1 MFKTVLGLSVL
12 GFTFGL
18 MPAAPVA
25 AQTRNCAPRK
35 VVIERL
41 AEKYG
46 ESRQAIGIG
55 QQGMVMETF
64 ASAES
69 GSWTITVTMPTG
81 MTCLM
86 ASGQSFEA
94 LAEAIPTVDNDA

>member
-1 MFKTVLGLSVL
+1 MFKTVLSLSVL
-12 GFTFGL
+12 GFTTTL
-18 MPAAPVA
+18 MTSAPAT
-25 AQTRNCAPRK
+25 AQGRNCAPRD
-35 VVIERL
+35 VVVQRL

-64 ASAES
+64 ASSES

-94 LAEAIPTVDNDA
+94 LAEAIPSVDNDA

>member
-1 MFKTVLGLSVL
+1 MFKTIFSLSVL
-12 GFTFGL
+12 GLATG
-18 MPAAPVA
+18 MISAAPA
-25 AQTRNCAPRK
+25 NAQGRNCAPRD
-35 VVIERL
+35 VVVQRL

-46 ESRQAIGIG
+46 ESRQSIGIG

-64 ASAES
+64 ASEES

-86 ASGQSFEA
+86 ASGQSYEA
-94 LAEAIPTVDNDA
+94 LAEALPTTDNDA

>member
-12 GFTFGL
+12 GFTASL
-18 MPAAPVA
+18 
-25 AQTRNCAPRK
+25 
-35 VVIERL
+35 I
-41 AEKYG
+41 
-46 ESRQAIGIG
+46 
-55 QQGMVMETF
+55 

-94 LAEAIPTVDNDA
+94 LAEAVPTADNDA